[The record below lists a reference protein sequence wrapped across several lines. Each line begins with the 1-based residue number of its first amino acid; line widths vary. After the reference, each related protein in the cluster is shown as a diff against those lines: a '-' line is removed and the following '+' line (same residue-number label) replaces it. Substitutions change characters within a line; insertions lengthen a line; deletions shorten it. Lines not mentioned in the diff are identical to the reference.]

1 MDEFI
6 NVFLEAEDILSSK
19 IKDLRNSIED
29 LHRQRNEAFIK
40 LEEIKSSESLNSYG
54 IAQNSHLQVIA
65 LQINQIPNQEYDSF
79 YLLFECG
86 EQSYKTNLCSFFDP
100 RIDFSTTLYTHT
112 RILDK
117 YILLLLISLALFKQD
132 LKMLVSL

>member
-1 MDEFI
+1 MDKDYDGRVTVDEFI
-6 NVFLEAEDILSSK
+6 NVFLEAEDILSLK

-65 LQINQIPNQEYDSF
+65 VQINQTQTQDYESF
-79 YLLFECG
+79 YLLFECA
-86 EQSYKTNLCSFFDP
+86 EQSYKTNPSSFFDP
-100 RIDFSTTLYTHT
+100 RVDFSTTL
-112 RILDK
+112 
-117 YILLLLISLALFKQD
+117 
-132 LKMLVSL
+132 